1 MATDGIAVHGTESD
15 PRALGLMPKER
26 AEHPA
31 RLPRPGVFPSTI
43 MVRAK
48 KRAAVSPCI
57 GVIAL
62 AAKKTVLIGIALPIG
77 VVLTPMS
84 GTNLKSGTAP
94 FSCVLLTPLTIC
106 ARERLSR
113 T

>member
-1 MATDGIAVHGTESD
+1 
-15 PRALGLMPKER
+15 
-26 AEHPA
+26 
-31 RLPRPGVFPSTI
+31 

-57 GVIAL
+57 GVKAL

-84 GTNLKSGTAP
+84 GTKLISVTVP
-94 FSCVLLTPLTIC
+94 FCVLLAPLTIC
-106 ARERLSR
+106 ARERLGR
-113 T
+113 A